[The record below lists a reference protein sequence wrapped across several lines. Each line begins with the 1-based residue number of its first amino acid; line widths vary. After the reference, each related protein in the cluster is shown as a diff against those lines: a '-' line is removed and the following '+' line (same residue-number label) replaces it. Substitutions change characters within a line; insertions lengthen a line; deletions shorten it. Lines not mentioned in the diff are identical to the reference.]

1 MKLLFQLIWRN
12 NFTLFFILLQIFCFY
27 LIIQNNRFQKAS
39 VLNATNQVVTNTM
52 EVVNYVKEYIH
63 LRDNNTSLAEENARL
78 RAMLAENKY
87 QIDSV
92 YSPVKD
98 TINLQQYEYITAKV
112 INNSLH
118 HRNNF
123 ITLDK
128 GSLQGVKP
136 EMGVIGPKGI
146 IGIVNHVSE
155 HYCTV
160 MSLLHKES
168 SSSVMLKRNKFF
180 GSLKWD
186 GRDPKYM
193 YLNEIDKTVPILKG
207 DSIVTTAFSTTYPTG
222 IYVGKV
228 VDFEVEPGSPF
239 YKIKINLATN
249 FNGLSHVYIVK
260 NLMKEEKL
268 SLEEQNKAKEGEQ

>member
-1 MKLLFQLIWRN
+1 
-12 NFTLFFILLQIFCFY
+12 
-27 LIIQNNRFQKAS
+27 
-39 VLNATNQVVTNTM
+39 M

-87 QIDSV
+87 EIDSV

-98 TINLQQYEYITAKV
+98 TVNLQQYEYITAKV

-186 GRDPKYM
+186 GEDPNYM

-222 IYVGKV
+222 IYIGKV

-239 YKIKINLATN
+239 YKIKIKLAMN
-249 FNGLSHVYIVK
+249 FNGLSHVYIVR
-260 NLMKEEKL
+260 NLMKDEKL
-268 SLEEQNKAKEGEQ
+268 SLEEQNKAKEDEQ

>member
-27 LIIQNNRFQKAS
+27 LIIQNNRFQQAS
-39 VLNATNQVVTNTM
+39 VLNATNKVVTSTM

-78 RAMLAENKY
+78 RALLAENKY
-87 QIDSV
+87 EIDSI
-92 YSPVKD
+92 YTPVKD
-98 TINLQQYEYITAKV
+98 TVNLQQYEYITANV

-123 ITLDK
+123 ITLNK

-146 IGIVNHVSE
+146 VGIVNHVSE

-186 GRDPKYM
+186 GSDPNYM

-207 DSIVTTAFSTTYPTG
+207 DTIVTTAFSTTYPSG
-222 IYVGKV
+222 IFIGRV
-228 VDFEVEPGSPF
+228 VDYTVEPGSPF
-239 YKIKINLATN
+239 YKIKVKLAMN
-249 FNGLSHVYIVK
+249 FNGLSHVYIVR
-260 NLMKEEKL
+260 NMMKEEQL
-268 SLEEQNKAKEGEQ
+268 SLENQNKTKEGEQ